1 MEKLIFH
8 GLHNSSGVYLRIIPD
23 EYVDEVKGIL
33 SGLRDNVRVL
43 LFTQRYKCA
52 GCREAEA
59 LLQDLSELS
68 SKIVL
73 EKYVYEDSRGK
84 FNEYN
89 VTYVPTIIVVSPQTG
104 GMARFL
110 GVPLGYEFSSLLED
124 LIHASTGETHL
135 PKSVVRAVG
144 EVNVDVDVKV
154 FVTLS
159 CPYCPMAVG
168 VAHSFSL
175 INPKIKSEMIDA
187 SLFPNLALK
196 YSVSA
201 VPKTVI
207 NDSIEIVGAYPPEA
221 LLQKILEAVKRR

>member
-1 MEKLIFH
+1 M
-8 GLHNSSGVYLRIIPD
+8 RIIPD

-33 SGLRDNVRVL
+33 GGLRDDVRVL

-52 GCREAEA
+52 GCREAEF
-59 LLQDLSELS
+59 LLQDLLELS

-73 EKYVYEDSRGK
+73 EKYVYEDARSM

-89 VTYVPTIIVVSPQTG
+89 VTYVPTIIVISSHTG

-124 LIHASTGETHL
+124 LLHASTGESNL

-144 EVNVDVDVKV
+144 EVNVNVDVKV
-154 FVTLS
+154 FVTLT
-159 CPYCPMAVG
+159 CPYCPMAVS

-201 VPKTVI
+201 VPKTII
-207 NDSIEIVGAYPPEA
+207 NDFIEIVGAYPPEA
-221 LLQKILEAVKRR
+221 LLQKIVEAVKRR